1 MRRELSVGPGARN
14 KGMETVVM
22 YWESQI
28 KTYGFQVVKDL
39 ALYKYRIPADLPAEW
54 ARAIERIEDGPN
66 RFHLLCAQLNESS
79 ELDLGLLCEPEQ
91 GVSLARRIAAEI
103 PAAGDRLQ
111 VTFPVEL
118 IFFQGPHFG
127 DRFGIADFTYKAL
140 KEKSDLLL
148 AAVFACASIYLIL
161 PEGAADET
169 RTRLAAAFRIPG

>member
-1 MRRELSVGPGARN
+1 MRREPCVGPGARA

-22 YWESQI
+22 YWEPQI
-28 KTYGFQVVKDL
+28 KTYGFQIVKDL
-39 ALYKYRIPADLPAEW
+39 ALYKYRMPADMPDEW
-54 ARAIERIEDGPN
+54 TRAIKCIEDEPN
-66 RFHLLCAQLNESS
+66 RFHLVYTQLSESS
-79 ELDLGLLCEPEQ
+79 ELDVRMLCEPEQ
-91 GVSLARRIAAEI
+91 GASMARRIAAEI

-111 VTFPVEL
+111 VTAPVEL

-140 KEKSDLLL
+140 KEKSDALL

-161 PEGAADET
+161 PEGAADEA

>member
-1 MRRELSVGPGARN
+1 
-14 KGMETVVM
+14 METIAM
-22 YWESQI
+22 YWEPQI

-39 ALYKYRIPADLPAEW
+39 ALYKYRMPADLPAGW
-54 ARAIERIEDGPN
+54 ARAIKRIEDEPN
-66 RFHLLCAQLNESS
+66 RFHLVFTQLRESS
-79 ELDLGLLCEPEQ
+79 ELDLRLLCEPEQ

-111 VTFPVEL
+111 VTAPVES

-140 KEKSDLLL
+140 KEQSDVLL
-148 AAVFACASIYLIL
+148 AAVFACNSIYLIL
-161 PEGAADET
+161 PEGAADEI

>member
-1 MRRELSVGPGARN
+1 
-14 KGMETVVM
+14 METVVM

-54 ARAIERIEDGPN
+54 TRAIARIEDGPN
-66 RFHLLCAQLNESS
+66 RFYLLYAQLSESS
-79 ELDLGLLCEPEQ
+79 AFDLRLLCEPEQ

-103 PAAGDRLQ
+103 PAAGNRLQ
-111 VTFPVEL
+111 ITFPVEL

-140 KEKSDLLL
+140 QEKSDMLL

-169 RTRLAAAFRIPG
+169 RTRLEAAFRIPG